1 MSQPSK
7 YIYTPDFIFSFKA
20 VNNMKMPELDD
31 FLREYHGIEEHDMA
45 KPMFSQTTKYKSFPL
60 NFIPKR
66 FSKKLNNGKRK
77 LLVRGEGT
85 WLPYTPLTSNERMKQ
100 IIISTLN
107 KLTSKNFTEMSSE
120 LLKSLYQINCTDAL
134 DILAT

>member
-1 MSQPSK
+1 MSQHSK

-66 FSKKLNNGKRK
+66 FSKKLNN
-77 LLVRGEGT
+77 
-85 WLPYTPLTSNERMKQ
+85 
-100 IIISTLN
+100 
-107 KLTSKNFTEMSSE
+107 
-120 LLKSLYQINCTDAL
+120 
-134 DILAT
+134 